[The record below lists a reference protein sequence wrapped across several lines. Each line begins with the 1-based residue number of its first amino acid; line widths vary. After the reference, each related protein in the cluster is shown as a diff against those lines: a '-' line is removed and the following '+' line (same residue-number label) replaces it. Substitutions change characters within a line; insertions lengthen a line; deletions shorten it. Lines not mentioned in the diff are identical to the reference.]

1 MLKRCAGLGAMVALS
16 TTLDAAAAPKAR
28 AAAAP
33 AVAPRAIFEPVRLTA
48 GASSELMG
56 TLASDER
63 ALYFVSDASGTLDV
77 MRQSPPQSGPR
88 PFSSGLGDAAWP
100 EVSPDGEH
108 IAYVSYERDS
118 TGDAC
123 VRAIAASKDG
133 GERCLTGEATAELQV
148 LWWGN
153 DALAA
158 LSRRAL
164 HGDFSLWRL
173 PLDGKAPSELV
184 ARNMVGVALSPDRRW
199 LAYIPLARAD
209 ASVGITF
216 AQRTGNGVGLTRLD
230 GERQPGAERVYVP
243 PLPGVTGSVT
253 FSRDG
258 AFLYFTQ
265 FLNDTNG
272 DGRIDGDDNAV
283 IFRLPFR
290 GQATDPLAVERE
302 PEQLTSAR
310 WDCHYPAP
318 AASRLVASCSHEGS
332 LDIYSLPLE
341 GSVPRQWD
349 DARLAA
355 EGRAARDLWTRLL
368 LSSRRLALAASAAQR
383 EPILLEMLG
392 HHLELGEYASV
403 IYYAEERLQ
412 TPEARRYGRV
422 VAELAR
428 HRREDLALIRGETS
442 EPYIQSERA
451 RTGALRAELAGAPP
465 PVAALCRLVISE
477 IEDDIGDK
485 AAALQTFR
493 SVDLTRLDDPLVV
506 AIAAQRAERLYR
518 LRGAREPLLDVYRAF
533 AGLPGLSVAER
544 LKYAQRFVG
553 ELGRGRA
560 RAAREAA
567 LARAVERTERESEL
581 GLLLAVEAALLPLDD
596 ANQEAVRARIFELYQ
611 DDKDVDRRRALV
623 LSTLRAAARAGNE
636 YLQYQFVN
644 TWASS
649 LRRADPER
657 KYAEELYDS
666 VVLDRAYGEGRQ
678 GKTGEARG
686 YFYGATVATDSL
698 EAHIGFIEARLAE
711 GGADVDAKLDE
722 VYAKRF
728 QREPESPQY
737 AFARAYRIA
746 RALPQQR
753 DLERHERDVE
763 QVVQL
768 LTRVAAALPK
778 ERQLHQLWGFALHQ
792 RARRTGS
799 REAAVD
805 ANQQYLLALDLARD
819 DERLSAAL
827 LHRLGL
833 LQASLGNHGLALRYL
848 ERRDELPHVRPIA
861 ELGLRVARA
870 RSAWHAGDAGLAR
883 AQMSA
888 ASRLLEAQPSS
899 ARFRPLVLDRLALS
913 LALAGDHAAARAGY
927 AELADL
933 LERTPGA
940 APVNRLKAA
949 LGLASNALSSGEAS
963 AALRA
968 LEQAD
973 QVLDASK
980 DLTAVADP
988 DRRSL
993 IGEYGYTS
1001 LQYRALIAGLRAGA
1015 AQALGDHAAALAAI
1029 ERRVALLGE
1038 RLAASDADEDR
1049 LELAQTYH
1057 HLARLQHRRGD
1068 ARAAVRAVERGLTLS
1083 DRYNAS
1089 TSSEVNEAQLAL
1101 VRDYAEL
1108 YLYGGAPRDELAR
1121 DPRAELSRVY
1131 AVICKYRNPRW
1142 AEQRYRFSAYLT
1154 ELALT
1159 DPRPKTEG
1167 VAHDDPTHRSHV
1179 PAGPPARAE
1188 LR

>member
-1 MLKRCAGLGAMVALS
+1 MLKRGALLAAALALC
-16 TTLDAAAAPKAR
+16 TALDAAAAPTPR
-28 AAAAP
+28 AAAEATD
-33 AVAPRAIFEPVRLTA
+33 ARAIFEPVRLTA

-56 TLASDER
+56 VLSSDER
-63 ALYFVSDASGTLDV
+63 TLYFVSDASGTLDI
-77 MRQSPPQSGPR
+77 MRQSPVQSGPR

-100 EVSPDGEH
+100 EVSPDGQH

-123 VRAIAASKDG
+123 VRAIAPGKDG
-133 GERCLTGEATAELQV
+133 AERCLTGEATAELQV

-158 LSRRAL
+158 LSRRDL
-164 HGDFSLWRL
+164 HGDFALWRL

-199 LAYIPLARAD
+199 LAYIPLTRAD
-209 ASVGITF
+209 DSVGITF
-216 AQRTGNGVGLTRLD
+216 AQRTGNGVGLARLD
-230 GERQPGAERVYVP
+230 GASQPGAERVYVP
-243 PLPGVTGSVT
+243 PLPGVTGSVA
-253 FSRDG
+253 FARDG

-290 GQATDPLAVERE
+290 AEAEAPLGAQRE

-332 LDIYSLPLE
+332 LDIYSLPLD
-341 GSVPRQWD
+341 GSVPPTWN

-355 EGRAARDLWTRLL
+355 EARAARDLWTRLL
-368 LSSRRLALAASAAQR
+368 LSSRRLALAPKPELR
-383 EPILLEMLG
+383 ERIVLEMLG
-392 HHLELGEYASV
+392 YHLELGEYASV
-403 IYYAEERLQ
+403 VYYAEQRL
-412 TPEARRYGRV
+412 ESADARRYGRV

-428 HRREDLALIRGETS
+428 HRGEDLALIRGETS

-451 RTGALRAELAGAPP
+451 RAAALRAELASAPP
-465 PVAALCRLVISE
+465 PDAALSRLVISE

-485 AAALQTFR
+485 ATALQTFR
-493 SVDLTRLDDPLVV
+493 SVDLAQQTDPLVV

-518 LRGAREPLLDVYRAF
+518 LRGAREPLLDVYRTF
-533 AGLPGLSVAER
+533 AGLPGSSVAQR
-544 LKYAQRFVG
+544 LEYAQRFVG
-553 ELGRGRA
+553 ELGRGRS

-567 LARAVERTERESEL
+567 LTQAVARSDAESEL
-581 GLLLAVEAALLPLDD
+581 GLLLAVEVALLPLDD
-596 ANQEAVRARIFELYQ
+596 DNQDAVRARIFELYQ
-611 DDKDVDRRRALV
+611 DNKDTDRRRALV
-623 LSTLRAAARAGNE
+623 LATLRAAARAGNE

-657 KYAEELYDS
+657 KYAEQLYDS

-711 GGADVDAKLDE
+711 GGADVEAKLDE

-728 QREPESPQY
+728 QREPESPVY

-746 RALPQQR
+746 RALPTQP
-753 DLERHERDVE
+753 DLERHERDVT
-763 QVVQL
+763 QVVAL

-778 ERQLHQLWGFALHQ
+778 ESQVHQLWGFALHQ
-792 RARRTGS
+792 RARRSGS

-827 LHRLGL
+827 LQRLGL
-833 LQASLGNHGLALRYL
+833 LQASLGNHGASLRYFA
-848 ERRDELPHVRPIA
+848 RRDELPHVRPLA
-861 ELGLRVARA
+861 ELGLRVATA
-870 RSAWHAGDAGLAR
+870 RSAWHAGDAALAQ
-883 AQMSA
+883 AQMVSA
-888 ASRLLEAQPSS
+888 TRLLDASPGER
-899 ARFRPLVLDRLALS
+899 RFQPLVLDRLALS
-913 LALAGDHAAARAGY
+913 LALAGDHAAARERY
-927 AELADL
+927 AELAAL
-933 LERTPGA
+933 LEHTPDA
-940 APVNRLKAA
+940 APMNRLKAVI
-949 LGLASNALSSGEAS
+949 GLASSALSSGDAS
-963 AALRA
+963 AALKA
-968 LEQAD
+968 LEQAEH
-973 QVLDASK
+973 VLDASK
-980 DLTAVADP
+980 ALTSPANP
-988 DRRSL
+988 ERRSL

-1001 LQYRALIAGLRAGA
+1001 LQYRALLAGLRAGA
-1015 AQALGDHAAALAAI
+1015 AQALGDHATALAAI
-1029 ERRVALLGE
+1029 EQRVALLGE

-1083 DRYNAS
+1083 DQYNAN
-1089 TSSEVNEAQLAL
+1089 TTSEVNEAELAL

-1108 YLYGGAPRDELAR
+1108 YLYGGAARGDLAR
-1121 DPRAELSRVY
+1121 DPRSELSRVY

-1142 AEQRYRFSAYLT
+1142 SEQRYRFSAYLT

-1167 VAHDDPTHRSHV
+1167 VAHDDQTHRPHV